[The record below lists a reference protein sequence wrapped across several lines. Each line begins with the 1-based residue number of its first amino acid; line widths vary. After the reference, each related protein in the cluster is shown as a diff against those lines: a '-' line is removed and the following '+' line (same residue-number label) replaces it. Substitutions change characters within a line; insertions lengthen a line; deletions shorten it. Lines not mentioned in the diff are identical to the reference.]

1 LVGTFLLCARLQVTL
16 LSCYA
21 TCYAALQAFGW
32 RSTFMAL
39 AAYGAL
45 AAVLILAFV
54 PETHQF
60 FVLRQLE
67 QHKPA
72 AAQAMKERET
82 IQAELPVFQAP
93 WVPLK

>member
-1 LVGTFLLCARLQVTL
+1 MCAGSLAVM
-16 LSCYA
+16 SNS
-21 TCYAALQAFGW
+21 AALQAFGW

-60 FVLRQLE
+60 LVLRQLA
-67 QHKPA
+67 QHKPS
-72 AAQAMKERET
+72 
-82 IQAELPVFQAP
+82 V
-93 WVPLK
+93 

>member
-1 LVGTFLLCARLQVTL
+1 MSDTVLPIRT
-16 LSCYA
+16 
-21 TCYAALQAFGW
+21 ALQAFGW

-39 AAYGAL
+39 AAYAAL
-45 AAVLILAFV
+45 AAVLVLAFV

-60 FVLRQLE
+60 FVLRQLT

-72 AAQAMKERET
+72 AAQAVKERQS
-82 IQAELPVFQAP
+82 IQAEPPVFHAP

>member
-1 LVGTFLLCARLQVTL
+1 
-16 LSCYA
+16 
-21 TCYAALQAFGW
+21 
-32 RSTFMAL
+32 MAL

-60 FVLRQLE
+60 LVLRQLA
-67 QHKPA
+67 QHQPA
-72 AAQAMKERET
+72 AAQAVKEREV
-82 IQAELPVFQAP
+82 IQAEPPVFHAP